1 MTVTTAMDLVAEAVA
16 LENDLMLDVE
26 AVGVALAEAEE
37 VEEVLLL
44 IGQYWPKLKSLT
56 RAAIHA
62 PASALYSSK

>member
-44 IGQYWPKLKSLT
+44 IGQYWPKLKSLA